1 MNWFIT
7 YKKYIFIVTGV
18 FIVFILYLSFGQ
30 QEEIETV
37 PFVFEEI
44 ETKDVVEQVDIFVDV
59 KGAVV
64 KEGVYSLQQ
73 GARVK
78 DAIELAGGFL
88 EDANKN
94 AINLAQL
101 LTDEMLLY
109 IPFLHE
115 STQAI
120 QVQPVDDGKVN
131 LNTATSSDLET
142 LPNIGPAKA
151 LAIIQYREKNG
162 PFQSIEDLKNVDG
175 IGEKT
180 YEKLKENIKIK

>member
-1 MNWFIT
+1 M
-7 YKKYIFIVTGV
+7 
-18 FIVFILYLSFGQ
+18 
-30 QEEIETV
+30 V
-37 PFVFEEI
+37 PFVFEQLEDD
-44 ETKDVVEQVDIFVDV
+44 KVVEQVELFVDV

-88 EDANKN
+88 SDANKN

-109 IPFLHE
+109 IPFIDE
-115 STQAI
+115 SSEMI
-120 QVQPVDDGKVN
+120 QMQPVDDGKVN
-131 LNTATSSDLET
+131 LNTATSADLQT
-142 LPNIGPAKA
+142 LPGIGPSKA
-151 LAIIQYREKNG
+151 LAIIEYRETNG
-162 PFQSIEDLKNVDG
+162 AFKTIDDLKKVAG